1 MRTNAETRAQTSAR
15 LTPALALLSAAQTM
29 PSCHQVRA
37 AGRRRGSARPSA
49 CPTER
54 HTLDLRARA
63 GPPASGWAR
72 ARHGARTSEALC
84 SGSFVAGEPGALLA
98 SEPRCELPRNG
109 EPSSD
114 PRLPVGQSACAKGAL
129 GLRLRGSAPFTL
141 LRRLLCRRLRGL

>member
-49 CPTER
+49 SPTER

-63 GPPASGWAR
+63 GPPARTPRHPRPPREPVRRVRITR
-72 ARHGARTSEALC
+72 ASCVRVWLHAWLLSLLLQLDGIWVATRSSALAGGYRTGL
-84 SGSFVAGEPGALLA
+84 G
-98 SEPRCELPRNG
+98 
-109 EPSSD
+109 
-114 PRLPVGQSACAKGAL
+114 PRLVSDYA
-129 GLRLRGSAPFTL
+129 
-141 LRRLLCRRLRGL
+141 